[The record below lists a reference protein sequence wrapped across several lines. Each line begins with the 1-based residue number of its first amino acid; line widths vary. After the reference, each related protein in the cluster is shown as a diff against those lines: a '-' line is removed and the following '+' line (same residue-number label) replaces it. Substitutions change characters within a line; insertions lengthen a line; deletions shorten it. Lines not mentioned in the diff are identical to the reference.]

1 MLYSGCLPTA
11 LAENKGDAVSAS
23 LRERKWATQNH
34 GFSLARR
41 PPKDQGS
48 SWFPS
53 PMRVE
58 FEPVPQQLL
67 GKKKKKK
74 KAPPPSQGLLLQG
87 LTLSFA
93 FGSRLSPWS
102 WSLVLWAAGGE
113 LPMPQSLLGAKL
125 KIFPEGLLVPKTQFL
140 VDLG

>member
-1 MLYSGCLPTA
+1 MLYSGCLRTA

-48 SWFPS
+48 SCFPS

-67 GKKKKKK
+67 GKKKKKSATSFPRPA
-74 KAPPPSQGLLLQG
+74 APRFDSVLCLWVAPVP
-87 LTLSFA
+87 
-93 FGSRLSPWS
+93 
-102 WSLVLWAAGGE
+102 LVLVSSPLGCRWGAAHA
-113 LPMPQSLLGAKL
+113 PVPLGR
-125 KIFPEGLLVPKTQFL
+125 
-140 VDLG
+140 